1 MKVSL
6 SNKSLINIAFLSL
19 FSVGIYFARD
29 FGISWDE
36 PWHRNHGKSTLAF
49 IAKLFGIDKILGN
62 FEHVPNP
69 DVYGYSAFFEMVF
82 ILIEKLLRM
91 EDTRNIYILRHTLNF
106 TIYFFG
112 AYMFYLFIKEHTQN
126 LSISFIVSMFY
137 LINPRLLGHGFFNC
151 KDSIAQA
158 LVACSLLPLYLAF
171 KKSNRNS
178 FIISGIIIGL
188 SLVVRVPIIYI
199 PFIYLIVLF
208 AKDFDAEKKYFFG
221 KSSFRNSLIFFLSIL
236 FSAFVFQPLFWGIS
250 FNDLKK
256 IFLGFMQFPWDGFNF
271 YLGHY
276 INAMNL
282 PWHYIPLWV
291 LITTPLPFIIFFFF
305 GISTT
310 FRKSLKRS
318 KENMF
323 FDIFMLMGFI
333 VPIFVTIMLNSTFY
347 DGWRHMFFIYPFLSY
362 FMGVGFIWSI
372 NYIKDK
378 LSFTLLKIVIILFV
392 LTFISPI
399 IKTVQLHPYQNVFFN
414 SLAGKDPMKY
424 FEGDYWALSMREGIE
439 WILKN
444 DDKEKIWIA
453 SNYNVAKNNYPII
466 KKNDRRRLAWL
477 FIKHD
482 YDNTSTIRPHTSDI
496 KADYYITN
504 FRWAGSDYRKLKD
517 QTFPPYEKELFSIE
531 RDNMKILGIYDYKV
545 KSH

>member
-6 SNKSLINIAFLSL
+6 SNKNLINIAFLSL
-19 FSVGIYFARD
+19 FSVGIYFAKD

-36 PWHRNHGKSTLAF
+36 PWHRMHGKSTLAF
-49 IAKLFGIDKILGN
+49 IARLFGIDKILGN
-62 FEHVPNP
+62 FEHIPDPNTW
-69 DVYGYSAFFEMVF
+69 GYSALFEMFF
-82 ILIEKLLRM
+82 ILFEKLLLI
-91 EDTRNIYILRHTLNF
+91 EETRNIYILRHTLNF

-112 AYMFYLFIKEHTQN
+112 AYMFFLFIKEHTQN

-171 KKSNRNS
+171 KTSSRKW

-188 SLVVRVPIIYI
+188 SIVVRIPIIYL
-199 PFIYLIVLF
+199 PFIYLVALF
-208 AKDFDAEKKYFFG
+208 AKDFDTKKKYYFAKNTFT
-221 KSSFRNSLIFFLSIL
+221 NVLIFFLSIL

-250 FNDLKK
+250 YDGVKK
-256 IFLGFMQFPWDGFNF
+256 IFLTFMDYPWEGFNY

-276 INAMNL
+276 ISAINL

-310 FRKSLKRS
+310 FRKSLKKIRKS
-318 KENMF
+318 MF
-323 FDIFMLMGFI
+323 FDFFMLMGFI
-333 VPIFVTIMLNSTFY
+333 VPIFVIIILNSTLY

-362 FMGVGFIWSI
+362 FMGVGFIWLI
-372 NYIKDK
+372 NYLKYKFI
-378 LSFTLLKIVIILFV
+378 FTFKKIMIIISV
-392 LTFISPI
+392 LTFLSPI
-399 IKTVQLHPYQNVFFN
+399 VKIVQLHPYQNVFFN
-414 SLAGKDPMKY
+414 SLAGRDPMKY

-444 DDKEKIWIA
+444 DDKDRVWIA
-453 SNYNVAKNNYPII
+453 SNYNMAKINYPII
-466 KKNDRRRLAWL
+466 KKNDRKRLGWL
-477 FIKHD
+477 YIKHR
-482 YDNTSTIRPHTSDI
+482 YDSPATLRPNESGI

-504 FRWAGSDYRKLKD
+504 FRWAGSDYKKLKH
-517 QTFPPYEKELFSIE
+517 QTFPPYENELFSIE
-531 RDNMKILGIYDYKV
+531 KDNMKILGIYKYKV
-545 KSH
+545 QN